1 MSMNT
6 WHYCADCVCESI
18 HVYPHVATCQ
28 YVQYL
33 WNSFL
38 PYCMFVFMQT
48 IDVVYL

>member
-1 MSMNT
+1 M
-6 WHYCADCVCESI
+6 SI

-38 PYCMFVFMQT
+38 PYCTFVFMQT
-48 IDVVYL
+48 IDVVYYTHVYKLSVYISCV